1 MVSKTSSLHS
11 RLVGNLN
18 FMAQAIVNPGYIQEA
33 WRLARNTEL
42 KDGKI
47 VHTHYFVDPETGTLV
62 PTSLTSTSFLGLNG
76 AGRPRCTRLWE
87 NVDALFKH
95 MNLSDEVGYTELP
108 TYNEILVSVAD
119 VATSKEAQ
127 DLLDDETTTDDI
139 RDAIKGAR
147 EIVANYEQ
155 FSAPINRED
164 ILSMFSEE
172 TCTRRYRMFKIDA
185 GMELIKAL
193 KLLRHPGARKNRAK
207 LFTREIAPINPKLA
221 EVLRKLTK

>member
-108 TYNEILVSVAD
+108 TYNEILVSVAE

-127 DLLDDETTTDDI
+127 DLLDDENTTDDI

-193 KLLRHPGARKNRAK
+193 KLLRHPGVRKNRAK

>member
-1 MVSKTSSLHS
+1 
-11 RLVGNLN
+11 
-18 FMAQAIVNPGYIQEA
+18 
-33 WRLARNTEL
+33 
-42 KDGKI
+42 
-47 VHTHYFVDPETGTLV
+47 
-62 PTSLTSTSFLGLNG
+62 
-76 AGRPRCTRLWE
+76 
-87 NVDALFKH
+87 

-193 KLLRHPGARKNRAK
+193 KLLRHPGVRKNRAK